1 MILHAVEQSIP
12 HGLAFQWICLQW
24 CIENR
29 ERYRNKRHVISHAHI
44 FYPSQTVNAADHFY
58 FLMIAI
64 CQSNMTTDSVH
75 FAQRNVPQAEF
86 SCVYCQK
93 NAWLAFFLKKPLT
106 KFGICCNIIT
116 VSYS

>member
-1 MILHAVEQSIP
+1 MNLTQTHRAV
-12 HGLAFQWICLQW
+12 
-24 CIENR
+24 
-29 ERYRNKRHVISHAHI
+29 KDISSRDMSFHIHI
-44 FYPSQTVNAADHFY
+44 FFHPSQTVNAADDFH

-64 CQSNMTTDSVH
+64 YQTNMITDSVH